1 MHNHDTSCLCTYI
14 ELLTLRYD
22 GDRRW
27 YNLISSDDRWST
39 AWEQKSRVI
48 QAKTPERLLY
58 PHPLCWNS
66 RNARLGPF
74 VMGPNR
80 IPVPVYLMSRV
91 WNSAL
96 SAERRRRS
104 LGDSNTW
111 LPASVLVLILRYGI
125 CNPDVD
131 HMAFFQYSLESS
143 LCHKIPIS
151 SLSLSCTCTCHS
163 YYTIVPLD
171 FNFPLK

>member
-1 MHNHDTSCLCTYI
+1 MHNHDTSCLCTYNV
-14 ELLTLRYD
+14 LLTLRYD

-74 VMGPNR
+74 VMGPNDN
-80 IPVPVYLMSRV
+80 PVPVYLMSRV

-96 SAERRRRS
+96 SAERRRS

-111 LPASVLVLILRYGI
+111 LPASVSYWCLFFATGYVTLMSITWRFFSTALNLAYAIRFPSLVSLLHLQLSFIL
-125 CNPDVD
+125 
-131 HMAFFQYSLESS
+131 
-143 LCHKIPIS
+143 
-151 SLSLSCTCTCHS
+151 
-163 YYTIVPLD
+163 YYRPTWLY
-171 FNFPLK
+171 FPLR